1 MALRALH
8 KVFAYGLAMK
18 KALSRLKLAV
28 ALGLFLGTQ
37 SANSA
42 SFDAIKETLSNFLN
56 DAITGDF
63 PNAIPPFDR
72 KEALLASCNGEILC
86 GSFRYEVY
94 PDPKNV
100 GEDVFETGLV
110 DIFYFEDAYHLHYQR
125 DDGAQYIGVGILQ
138 LNQLSVTYFYPNA
151 TDVGLEVYKVS
162 DSGLIEG
169 SWVSIGNPVGQQ
181 GQRTIFR
188 IEDNPLGLEPP
199 FPPKE

>member
-1 MALRALH
+1 MAPRALH
-8 KVFAYGLAMK
+8 KVFGYGLAMK
-18 KALSRLKLAV
+18 KAISRLRLAV
-28 ALGLFLGTQ
+28 ALGLLLGIQ
-37 SANSA
+37 SANGA

-56 DAITGDF
+56 DAMTGDF

-138 LNQLSVTYFYPNA
+138 LNQLSVTYLYPNA
-151 TDVGLEVYKVS
+151 TDVGLEVYNVS
-162 DSGLIEG
+162 ESGLIEG

-188 IEDNPLGLEPP
+188 IEDNPLGIEPP

>member
-1 MALRALH
+1 MALRALL
-8 KVFAYGLAMK
+8 KVFGYGLAMK
-18 KALSRLKLAV
+18 KALFRIKLAL
-28 ALGLFLGTQ
+28 ALGLFLGIQ

-42 SFDAIKETLSNFLN
+42 SFDAIKETLSSFLN
-56 DAITGDF
+56 DAMTGDF
-63 PNAIPPFDR
+63 PKAIPPFDR

-94 PDPKNV
+94 PDPQNV

-110 DIFYFEDAYHLHYQR
+110 DIFYFENAYHLHYQR

-138 LNQLSVTYFYPNA
+138 GNQLAVTYFYPNA

-181 GQRTIFR
+181 GQRTTLR
-188 IEDNPLGLEPP
+188 IEDNPLGIESP
-199 FPPKE
+199 FPPKD